1 MNINLQRFIDRW
13 AGIPLCAAVSG
24 LEALRRRLKS
34 APAVAPAPR
43 AIVVILLSEMG
54 SLVLANDMFARLKS
68 RYPDAPLHALLFR
81 KNREILDLMQVIGPA
96 NVHTV
101 DDRSLAS
108 LLTSLWAAI
117 KALRQAN
124 VDVAI
129 DCELFSRISS
139 LLSYASGARVRVGFH
154 RHTQEGLYRGSHIN
168 RPVPYNPYHH
178 ISAQFLTLARAID
191 SAAVPTS
198 KLTVVA
204 SPRPPPHVQ
213 LDASLTTSIRSRL
226 AQDFPAIGIKPL
238 VLVYP
243 GGGILPIRAWPL
255 ASYTALCEGLVADGC
270 AVAVI
275 GLKDDQALARQLV
288 AQVRGRCNVGG
299 EAGQVGNQAASQ
311 FQPGPRDWLCQT
323 AGAGL
328 RDAALLGAVQTC
340 TAGSEPRHTA
350 PSGGRELREA
360 SDRGGNIFDLTGFTR
375 SISELLALF
384 HVARLL
390 VTNDG
395 GPGQFAALTPIW
407 TLMLFG
413 PETPA
418 LYAPLTPRCHSFY
431 SQWPCSPCLTAYNH
445 RTSYC
450 DGDNQ
455 CLKAIAPA
463 DVLAKARECLAAS

>member
-1 MNINLQRFIDRW
+1 MNIQLQRWIDRW
-13 AGIPLCAAVSG
+13 VGIPLCAAVSG
-24 LEALRRRLKS
+24 VDKIAGWFKGPSS
-34 APAVAPAPR
+34 ADQAPR

-54 SLVLANDMFARLKS
+54 SLVLAHDMFARLKA
-68 RYPDAPLHALLFR
+68 RYPNAELHALLFR
-81 KNREILDLMQVIGPA
+81 KNREILDLMKVVDPA

-101 DDRSLAS
+101 NDKSLTG
-108 LLTSLWAAI
+108 LLSSLWQ
-117 KALRQAN
+117 ALRALRRAN

-139 LLSYASGARVRVGFH
+139 LLSYASGAAVRVGFH

-168 RPVPYNPYHH
+168 RPVPYNPYQH

-191 SAAVPTS
+191 STAVPKSKLPVMAAV
-198 KLTVVA
+198 K
-204 SPRPPPHVQ
+204 PPPHVQ
-213 LDASLTTSIRSRL
+213 LDAALIQEIQSRL
-226 AQDFPAIGIKPL
+226 AQDFPAIAGKPL
-238 VLVYP
+238 ALVYP

-275 GLKDDQALARQLV
+275 GLKDDQALARELV
-288 AQVRGRCNVGG
+288 ASVNRAF
-299 EAGQVGNQAASQ
+299 AGNTSAS
-311 FQPGPRDWLCQT
+311 P
-323 AGAGL
+323 
-328 RDAALLGAVQTC
+328 V
-340 TAGSEPRHTA
+340 
-350 PSGGRELREA
+350 
-360 SDRGGNIFDLTGFTR
+360 IDLTGYTR

-413 PETPA
+413 PETPS
-418 LYAPLTPRCHSFY
+418 LYAPVTPRCHSFY

-445 RTSYC
+445 RSSYC

-455 CLKAIAPA
+455 CLKVIAPSA
-463 DVLAKARECLAAS
+463 VLAKARECLAAP

>member
-1 MNINLQRFIDRW
+1 VNIDTQRWVDRW

-24 LEALRRRLKS
+24 LDAVMRWFR
-34 APAVAPAPR
+34 PAATRDQTPR

-54 SLVLANDMFARLKS
+54 SLVLAHDMFARLKQ
-68 RYPDAPLHALLFR
+68 RYPGTELHALLFG
-81 KNREILDLMQVIGPA
+81 KNREILDLMQVMNPA

-101 DDRSLAS
+101 DDHSLSALLAS
-108 LLTSLWAAI
+108 LWKVI
-117 KALRQAN
+117 KALRRAN

-139 LLSYASGARVRVGFH
+139 LLSFACGASVRVGFH

-168 RPVPYNPYHH
+168 RRVPYNPYHH
-178 ISAQFLTLARAID
+178 ISAQFLTLASAID
-191 SAAVPTS
+191 SSAVPKS
-198 KLTVVA
+198 KLPIRLTGK
-204 SPRPPPHVQ
+204 PPPHVQ
-213 LDASLTTSIRSRL
+213 LDSELVPSMQSRL
-226 AQDFPAIGIKPL
+226 VQDFPALAGKPL

-255 ASYTALCEGLVADGC
+255 ASYTALCEGLVLDGC

-288 AQVRGRCNVGG
+288 ANVR
-299 EAGQVGNQAASQ
+299 
-311 FQPGPRDWLCQT
+311 
-323 AGAGL
+323 AGAPSS
-328 RDAALLGAVQTC
+328 AVV
-340 TAGSEPRHTA
+340 
-350 PSGGRELREA
+350 
-360 SDRGGNIFDLTGFTR
+360 DLTGYTR

-413 PETPA
+413 PETPS
-418 LYAPLTPRCHSFY
+418 LYAPLTPHCYSFY
-431 SQWPCSPCLTAYNH
+431 SAWPCSPCLTAYNH
-445 RTSYC
+445 RSSYC

-455 CLKAIAPA
+455 CLKVIAPA
-463 DVLAKARECLAAS
+463 TVLAKARECLADAASLTTRP

>member
-1 MNINLQRFIDRW
+1 MNIDLQRFIDRW

-24 LEALRRRLKS
+24 IDALKRRFRPT
-34 APAVAPAPR
+34 PATDQPPR

-54 SLVLANDMFARLKS
+54 SLVLANDMFARLKA

-81 KNREILDLMQVIGPA
+81 KNREILDVMQVMDPA

-101 DDRSLAS
+101 DDRSLTS
-108 LLTSLWAAI
+108 LLSSLYQAI
-117 KALRQAN
+117 KALRRAN

-139 LLSYASGARVRVGFH
+139 LLSYASGAAVRVGFH

-191 SAAVPTS
+191 STAVPKS
-198 KLTVVA
+198 KLAVVA
-204 SPRPPPHVQ
+204 SPKPPPQVQ
-213 LDASLTTSIRSRL
+213 LDGALVQGIQTRL
-226 AQDFPAIGIKPL
+226 AQDFPAIAGKPL

-288 AQVRGRCNVGG
+288 ANV
-299 EAGQVGNQAASQ
+299 QAAFPQS
-311 FQPGPRDWLCQT
+311 P
-323 AGAGL
+323 
-328 RDAALLGAVQTC
+328 V
-340 TAGSEPRHTA
+340 
-350 PSGGRELREA
+350 
-360 SDRGGNIFDLTGFTR
+360 IDLTGYTR

-418 LYAPLTPRCHSFY
+418 LYAPLTPKCHSFY

-455 CLKAIAPA
+455 CLKVIAPA
-463 DVLAKARECLAAS
+463 AVLAKARECLAAP

>member
-1 MNINLQRFIDRW
+1 MNIDLQRFIDRW

-24 LEALRRRLKS
+24 FDALKRRLKPT
-34 APAVAPAPR
+34 PAREQAPR

-54 SLVLANDMFARLKS
+54 SLVLANDMFARLKA

-81 KNREILDLMQVIGPA
+81 KNREILDLMQVMHPA

-101 DDRSLAS
+101 DDRSFTALLAS
-108 LLTSLWAAI
+108 LYQAI
-117 KALRQAN
+117 KALRKAN

-139 LLSYASGARVRVGFH
+139 LLSYASGAGVRVGFH
-154 RHTQEGLYRGSHIN
+154 RHSQEGLYRGSYIN
-168 RPVPYNPYHH
+168 RPVPYNPYQH

-191 SAAVPTS
+191 STAVPKS
-198 KLTVVA
+198 KLAVMAT
-204 SPRPPPHVQ
+204 PKPPPHVL
-213 LDASLTTSIRSRL
+213 LDGALIQSIEGRL
-226 AQDFPAIGIKPL
+226 AQDFPAIAGKPL

-255 ASYTALCEGLVADGC
+255 ASYTALCEGLVTDGC

-275 GLKDDQALARQLV
+275 GLTDDQALARQLV
-288 AQVRGRCNVGG
+288 AQV
-299 EAGQVGNQAASQ
+299 QLAAS
-311 FQPGPRDWLCQT
+311 G
-323 AGAGL
+323 
-328 RDAALLGAVQTC
+328 C
-340 TAGSEPRHTA
+340 TV
-350 PSGGRELREA
+350 L
-360 SDRGGNIFDLTGFTR
+360 DLTGYTR
-375 SISELLALF
+375 SIAELLALF
-384 HVARLL
+384 HVAQLL

-418 LYAPLTPRCHSFY
+418 LYAPLTPKCHSFY

-455 CLKAIAPA
+455 CLKVIDPA
-463 DVLAKARECLAAS
+463 AVLAKARECLAAT

>member
-1 MNINLQRFIDRW
+1 MNIDLQRFIDRW

-24 LEALRRRLKS
+24 VEALKRKFRP
-34 APAVAPAPR
+34 APASDTPPR

-54 SLVLANDMFARLKS
+54 SLVLANDMFARLKA
-68 RYPDAPLHALLFR
+68 RYPDAALHALLFR
-81 KNREILDLMQVIGPA
+81 KNREILDLMQVMDPA

-101 DDRSLAS
+101 DDRSLTS
-108 LLTSLWAAI
+108 LLSSLWNAVQ
-117 KALRQAN
+117 ALRRSN

-139 LLSYASGARVRVGFH
+139 LLSYASGAAVRVGFH

-168 RPVPYNPYHH
+168 RRVPYNPYHH

-191 SAAVPTS
+191 STAVPKS
-198 KLTVVA
+198 KLAVVA
-204 SPRPPPHVQ
+204 SPKPPPQVPLDPALVQ
-213 LDASLTTSIRSRL
+213 GIQTRL
-226 AQDFPAIGIKPL
+226 AQDFPAIAGKPL

-288 AQVRGRCNVGG
+288 ANV
-299 EAGQVGNQAASQ
+299 EARFPAS
-311 FQPGPRDWLCQT
+311 P
-323 AGAGL
+323 
-328 RDAALLGAVQTC
+328 V
-340 TAGSEPRHTA
+340 
-350 PSGGRELREA
+350 
-360 SDRGGNIFDLTGFTR
+360 IDLTGYTR

-384 HVARLL
+384 HGARLL

-413 PETPA
+413 PETPG
-418 LYAPLTPRCHSFY
+418 LYAPLTPRCYSFY

-445 RTSYC
+445 RSSYC

-463 DVLAKARECLAAS
+463 EVLAKARECLASAG

>member
-1 MNINLQRFIDRW
+1 MNINLQRWIDRW

-24 LEALRRRLKS
+24 VDALMRRFTP
-34 APAVAPAPR
+34 APSNDKAPR

-54 SLVLANDMFARLKS
+54 SLVLANDMFARLKT
-68 RYPDAPLHALLFR
+68 RYPNAELHALLFR
-81 KNREILDLMQVIGPA
+81 KNREILDLMQVMDPA

-101 DDRSLAS
+101 DDKSLFG
-108 LLTSLWAAI
+108 LLSSLWKAI
-117 KALRQAN
+117 GELRRAN

-139 LLSYASGARVRVGFH
+139 LLSYASGASVRVGFH

-168 RPVPYNPYHH
+168 RRVPYNPYHH

-191 SAAVPTS
+191 SSAVPKS
-198 KLTVVA
+198 KLPVVS
-204 SPRPPPHVQ
+204 SPKPPPHVQ
-213 LDASLTTSIRSRL
+213 LDAALVQGIRSRL
-226 AQDFPAIGIKPL
+226 AQDFPAIAGKPL

-255 ASYTALCEGLVADGC
+255 ASYTTLCEGLVADGC

-275 GLKDDQALARQLV
+275 GLKDDQALAQQLV
-288 AQVRGRCNVGG
+288 TNV
-299 EAGQVGNQAASQ
+299 NQA
-311 FQPGPRDWLCQT
+311 F
-323 AGAGL
+323 
-328 RDAALLGAVQTC
+328 
-340 TAGSEPRHTA
+340 
-350 PSGGRELREA
+350 PS
-360 SDRGGNIFDLTGFTR
+360 SPVIDLTGYTR

-413 PETPA
+413 PETPS
-418 LYAPLTPRCHSFY
+418 LYAPLTPKCHSFY

-445 RTSYC
+445 RSSYC

-455 CLKAIAPA
+455 CLKVIAPET
-463 DVLAKARECLAAS
+463 VLAKARECLAGS

>member
-1 MNINLQRFIDRW
+1 MNIQLQRWIDRW
-13 AGIPLCAAVSG
+13 VGIPLCAAVSG
-24 LEALRRRLKS
+24 VEALLRRLR
-34 APAVAPAPR
+34 PARPNNTPPR

-54 SLVLANDMFARLKS
+54 SLVLAHDMFARLKT
-68 RYPDAPLHALLFR
+68 RYPDAQLHALMFG
-81 KNREILDLMQVIGPA
+81 KNREILDLMRVMPPQ

-101 DDRSLAS
+101 NDKSLGG
-108 LLTSLWAAI
+108 LLSSLWTAVRE
-117 KALRQAN
+117 LRRAK

-139 LLSYASGARVRVGFH
+139 LLSYASGAAVRVGFH
-154 RHTQEGLYRGSHIN
+154 RHTQEGLYRGSHLN

-191 SAAVPTS
+191 STAVPTS
-198 KLTVVA
+198 KLAVRLQ
-204 SPRPPPHVQ
+204 PKPPPQVA
-213 LDASLTTSIRSRL
+213 LDGALVDGIKKRL
-226 AQDFPAIGIKPL
+226 AQDFPAIAGKPL

-255 ASYTALCEGLVADGC
+255 ESYTTLCQGLVADGC

-275 GLKDDQALARQLV
+275 GLKDDQPLARQLV
-288 AQVRGRCNVGG
+288 AQV
-299 EAGQVGNQAASQ
+299 QANAPAS
-311 FQPGPRDWLCQT
+311 
-323 AGAGL
+323 
-328 RDAALLGAVQTC
+328 AV
-340 TAGSEPRHTA
+340 
-350 PSGGRELREA
+350 
-360 SDRGGNIFDLTGFTR
+360 IDLTGYTR
-375 SISELLALF
+375 SIAELLALF
-384 HVARLL
+384 HIARLL

-413 PETPA
+413 PETPG

-445 RTSYC
+445 RSSYC

-455 CLKAIAPA
+455 CLKVIAPT
-463 DVLAKARECLAAS
+463 DVLAKARECLAACV

>member
-1 MNINLQRFIDRW
+1 MNIDLQRFIDRW
-13 AGIPLCAAVSG
+13 AGIPLCAAVS
-24 LEALRRRLKS
+24 AVDAVMRRLR
-34 APAVAPAPR
+34 PAEASDKAPR

-54 SLVLANDMFARLKS
+54 SLVLANDMFARLKA

-81 KNREILDLMQVIGPA
+81 KNREILDLMQVMDPA

-101 DDRSLAS
+101 DDRSLTS
-108 LLTSLWAAI
+108 LLSSLAKAI
-117 KALRQAN
+117 GELRRAN

-139 LLSYASGARVRVGFH
+139 LLSYASGAAVRVGFH

-191 SAAVPTS
+191 STAVPKS
-198 KLTVVA
+198 KLAVVA
-204 SPRPPPHVQ
+204 SPKPPPHVHLNGALIQ
-213 LDASLTTSIRSRL
+213 GIQTRL
-226 AQDFPAIGIKPL
+226 AQDFPAIAGKPL

-288 AQVRGRCNVGG
+288 ANV
-299 EAGQVGNQAASQ
+299 QAAFPQS
-311 FQPGPRDWLCQT
+311 P
-323 AGAGL
+323 
-328 RDAALLGAVQTC
+328 V
-340 TAGSEPRHTA
+340 
-350 PSGGRELREA
+350 
-360 SDRGGNIFDLTGFTR
+360 IDLTGYTR

-413 PETPA
+413 PETPG
-418 LYAPLTPRCHSFY
+418 LYAPLTPKCHSFY

-455 CLKAIAPA
+455 CLKVIAPA
-463 DVLAKARECLAAS
+463 DVLAKARECLAAP

>member
-1 MNINLQRFIDRW
+1 MNIDFQRWVDRW
-13 AGIPLCAAVSG
+13 VGIPLCAAVSG
-24 LEALRRRLKS
+24 FEALKRRLAS
-34 APAVAPAPR
+34 VPTADSAPR

-54 SLVLANDMFARLKS
+54 SLVLANDMFARLKA

-81 KNREILDLMQVIGPA
+81 KNREILDLMQVMDPA

-101 DDRSLAS
+101 DDRSLTA
-108 LLTSLWAAI
+108 LLSSLWQAI
-117 KALRQAN
+117 QALRRAN

-139 LLSYASGARVRVGFH
+139 LLSYASGAGVRVGFH

-191 SAAVPTS
+191 STAVPTS
-198 KLTVVA
+198 KLPVLGI
-204 SPRPPPHVQ
+204 PKPPPHVR
-213 LDASLTTSIRSRL
+213 LDGGLIQGIQNRL
-226 AQDFPAIGIKPL
+226 AQDFPAIAGKPL

-255 ASYTALCEGLVADGC
+255 ASYTALCQGLVADGC

-275 GLKDDQALARQLV
+275 GLKDDQALAQQLV
-288 AQVRGRCNVGG
+288 AQVRASADIGG
-299 EAGQVGNQAASQ
+299 EGNDLADSPLQQ
-311 FQPGPRDWLCQT
+311 GPRDWLRQT
-323 AGAGL
+323 AGA
-328 RDAALLGAVQTC
+328 A
-340 TAGSEPRHTA
+340 A
-350 PSGGRELREA
+350 PSGGRELHEVNE
-360 SDRGGNIFDLTGFTR
+360 RGGDIVDLTGYTR

-418 LYAPLTPRCHSFY
+418 LYAPLTPKCHSFY
-431 SQWPCSPCLTAYNH
+431 SQWPCSPCLSAYNH
-445 RTSYC
+445 RSSYC

-455 CLKAIAPA
+455 CLKVIAPA
-463 DVLAKARECLAAS
+463 DVLAKARECLTPTA

>member
-1 MNINLQRFIDRW
+1 MNINVQRWLDRW
-13 AGIPLCAAVSG
+13 MGVPLCAAVS
-24 LEALRRRLKS
+24 AVDAVLRRVR
-34 APAVAPAPR
+34 PMRPNDQAPR

-54 SLVLANDMFARLKS
+54 SLVLANDMFARLKA

-81 KNREILDLMQVIGPA
+81 KNREILDLMQVMDPA

-101 DDRSLAS
+101 DDRSLTS
-108 LLTSLWAAI
+108 LLSSLWTAI
-117 KALRQAN
+117 RALRRAH

-139 LLSYASGARVRVGFH
+139 LLSYASGASVRVGFH
-154 RHTQEGLYRGSHIN
+154 RHTQEGLYRGSYIN

-191 SAAVPTS
+191 STAVPTS
-198 KLTVVA
+198 KLPVLGI
-204 SPRPPPHVQ
+204 PKPPPHVQ
-213 LDASLTTSIRSRL
+213 LDPALIQGIRSRL
-226 AQDFPAIGIKPL
+226 AQDFPAIAGKPL

-288 AQVRGRCNVGG
+288 ANV
-299 EAGQVGNQAASQ
+299 Q
-311 FQPGPRDWLCQT
+311 
-323 AGAGL
+323 AGA
-328 RDAALLGAVQTC
+328 
-340 TAGSEPRHTA
+340 P
-350 PSGGRELREA
+350 A
-360 SDRGGNIFDLTGFTR
+360 SPVIDLTGYTR

-413 PETPA
+413 PETPG
-418 LYAPLTPRCHSFY
+418 LYAPLTPKCYSFY

-445 RTSYC
+445 RASFC

-455 CLKAIAPA
+455 CLKVIAPA

>member
-1 MNINLQRFIDRW
+1 MNIELQRWMDRW

-24 LEALRRRLKS
+24 VEALRRRFWPT
-34 APAVAPAPR
+34 PANDKAPR

-54 SLVLANDMFARLKS
+54 SLVLAHDMFARLKT
-68 RYPDAPLHALLFR
+68 RYPDAQLHALMFG
-81 KNREILDLMQVIGPA
+81 KNREILDLMRVMPPQ

-101 DDRSLAS
+101 NDKSLPG
-108 LLTSLWAAI
+108 LLTSLWTAVRE
-117 KALRQAN
+117 LRRAK

-139 LLSYASGARVRVGFH
+139 LLSYACGAGVRVGFH
-154 RHTQEGLYRGSHIN
+154 RHTQEGLYRGSHLN

-191 SAAVPTS
+191 STTVPKS
-198 KLTVVA
+198 KVPVLGSVK
-204 SPRPPPHVQ
+204 PPPQVP
-213 LDASLTTSIRSRL
+213 LDGALIEGIQKRL
-226 AQDFPAIGIKPL
+226 AQDFPAIAGKPL

-255 ASYTALCEGLVADGC
+255 DSYTTLCQGLVADGC

-275 GLKDDQALARQLV
+275 GLKDDQPLARQLV
-288 AQVRGRCNVGG
+288 AQV
-299 EAGQVGNQAASQ
+299 QASAPAS
-311 FQPGPRDWLCQT
+311 
-323 AGAGL
+323 
-328 RDAALLGAVQTC
+328 AV
-340 TAGSEPRHTA
+340 
-350 PSGGRELREA
+350 
-360 SDRGGNIFDLTGFTR
+360 IDLTGYTR
-375 SISELLALF
+375 SIAELLALF

-413 PETPA
+413 PETPG

-445 RTSYC
+445 RSSYC

-455 CLKAIAPA
+455 CLKVIAPA
-463 DVLAKARECLAAS
+463 DVLAKARECLAAPA

>member
-1 MNINLQRFIDRW
+1 MNIDLQRFIDRW

-24 LEALRRRLKS
+24 LDALKRRLEP
-34 APAVAPAPR
+34 APAKDRAPR

-54 SLVLANDMFARLKS
+54 SLVLANDMFARLKA

-81 KNREILDLMQVIGPA
+81 KNREILDLMQVMHPA

-101 DDRSLAS
+101 DDRSLTA
-108 LLTSLWAAI
+108 LLTSLYQAI
-117 KALRQAN
+117 KALRRAN

-139 LLSYASGARVRVGFH
+139 LLSYASGACVRVGFH

-191 SAAVPTS
+191 SAAIPKS
-198 KLTVVA
+198 KLPILGT
-204 SPRPPPHVQ
+204 PRPPPHVA
-213 LDASLTTSIRSRL
+213 LDPALVHGIRERL
-226 AQDFPAIGIKPL
+226 DRDFPAIAGRPL
-238 VLVYP
+238 VLIYP

-255 ASYTALCEGLVADGC
+255 VSYTALCEGLVADGC

-288 AQVRGRCNVGG
+288 ANV
-299 EAGQVGNQAASQ
+299 QARAPDS
-311 FQPGPRDWLCQT
+311 
-323 AGAGL
+323 
-328 RDAALLGAVQTC
+328 AVV
-340 TAGSEPRHTA
+340 
-350 PSGGRELREA
+350 
-360 SDRGGNIFDLTGFTR
+360 DLTGYTR

-407 TLMLFG
+407 TLMMFG

-455 CLKAIAPA
+455 CLKVIEPA
-463 DVLAKARECLAAS
+463 AVLAKARECLAAP

>member
-1 MNINLQRFIDRW
+1 MRKFR
-13 AGIPLCAAVSG
+13 P
-24 LEALRRRLKS
+24 
-34 APAVAPAPR
+34 APVHDQAPR

-54 SLVLANDMFARLKS
+54 SLVLANDMFARLKA
-68 RYPDAPLHALLFR
+68 RYPDAQLHALLFR
-81 KNREILDLMQVIGPA
+81 KNREILDLMQVMDPA
-96 NVHTV
+96 HVHTV
-101 DDRSLAS
+101 DDRSLTS
-108 LLTSLWAAI
+108 LLTSLWSAVQ
-117 KALRQAN
+117 ALRRAN

-139 LLSYASGARVRVGFH
+139 LLSYASGAAVRVGFH

-168 RPVPYNPYHH
+168 RRVPYNPYHH

-191 SAAVPTS
+191 SMAVPKS
-198 KLTVVA
+198 KLPVVA
-204 SPRPPPHVQ
+204 SPKPPPQVQ
-213 LDASLTTSIRSRL
+213 LDTALVQGIQTRL
-226 AQDFPAIGIKPL
+226 AQDFPAIAGKPL

-288 AQVRGRCNVGG
+288 ANV
-299 EAGQVGNQAASQ
+299 EARFPARPV
-311 FQPGPRDWLCQT
+311 
-323 AGAGL
+323 
-328 RDAALLGAVQTC
+328 
-340 TAGSEPRHTA
+340 
-350 PSGGRELREA
+350 
-360 SDRGGNIFDLTGFTR
+360 IDLTGYTR

-413 PETPA
+413 PETPS
-418 LYAPLTPRCHSFY
+418 LYAPLTPRCYSFY

-445 RTSYC
+445 RASYC

-455 CLKAIAPA
+455 CLKVIAPA
-463 DVLAKARECLAAS
+463 DVLAKARAFLASP

>member
-1 MNINLQRFIDRW
+1 MNLTLQRFIDRW

-24 LEALRRRLKS
+24 VDALVRRFRP
-34 APAVAPAPR
+34 APAIAPAPR

-54 SLVLANDMFARLKS
+54 SLVLANDMFARLKA
-68 RYPDAPLHALLFR
+68 RYPGATLHALLFA
-81 KNREILDLMQVIGPA
+81 KNREILDLMQVMDPA

-101 DDRSLAS
+101 DDKSLGS
-108 LLTSLWAAI
+108 LLSSLGRAI
-117 KALRQAN
+117 GELRRAQ

-139 LLSYASGARVRVGFH
+139 LLSYASGARIRVGFH

-168 RPVPYNPYHH
+168 RRVPYNPYHH
-178 ISAQFLTLARAID
+178 ISAQFLTLARAIN
-191 SAAVPTS
+191 STAVPKS
-198 KLTVVA
+198 KLAVVA
-204 SPRPPPHVQ
+204 SPRPPPHVA
-213 LDASLTTSIRSRL
+213 LDGALISGIKRRL
-226 AQDFPAIGIKPL
+226 AQDFPAIAGKPL

-255 ASYTALCEGLVADGC
+255 EAYTALCQGLVADGC

-288 AQVRGRCNVGG
+288 ANVQG
-299 EAGQVGNQAASQ
+299 AS
-311 FQPGPRDWLCQT
+311 LTT
-323 AGAGL
+323 AE
-328 RDAALLGAVQTC
+328 D
-340 TAGSEPRHTA
+340 TATA
-350 PSGGRELREA
+350 SPV
-360 SDRGGNIFDLTGFTR
+360 IDLTGYTR

-418 LYAPLTPRCHSFY
+418 LYAPLTPKCYSFY

-445 RTSYC
+445 RSSYC

-455 CLKAIAPA
+455 CLKVIDPGV
-463 DVLAKARECLAAS
+463 VLAKARECLAEP

>member
-1 MNINLQRFIDRW
+1 MNIDLQRFIDRW

-24 LEALRRRLKS
+24 FDALRRRFKPT
-34 APAVAPAPR
+34 PAREQAPR

-54 SLVLANDMFARLKS
+54 SLVLANDMFARLKA

-81 KNREILDLMQVIGPA
+81 KNREILDLMQVMHPA

-101 DDRSLAS
+101 DDRSFTALLAS
-108 LLTSLWAAI
+108 LYQAI
-117 KALRQAN
+117 KALRKAN

-139 LLSYASGARVRVGFH
+139 LLSYASGAGVRVGFH

-168 RPVPYNPYHH
+168 RPVPYNPYQH

-191 SAAVPTS
+191 STAVPKS
-198 KLTVVA
+198 KLAVMAT
-204 SPRPPPHVQ
+204 PKPPPHVL
-213 LDASLTTSIRSRL
+213 LDGALIQSIEGRL
-226 AQDFPAIGIKPL
+226 AQDFPAIAGKPL

-255 ASYTALCEGLVADGC
+255 ASYTALCEGLVTDGC

-275 GLKDDQALARQLV
+275 GLTDDQALARQLV
-288 AQVRGRCNVGG
+288 ANV
-299 EAGQVGNQAASQ
+299 QARAPDS
-311 FQPGPRDWLCQT
+311 
-323 AGAGL
+323 
-328 RDAALLGAVQTC
+328 AV
-340 TAGSEPRHTA
+340 
-350 PSGGRELREA
+350 
-360 SDRGGNIFDLTGFTR
+360 IDLTGYTR

-384 HVARLL
+384 HVAQLL

-418 LYAPLTPRCHSFY
+418 LYAPLTPKCHSFY

-455 CLKAIAPA
+455 CLKVIDPA
-463 DVLAKARECLAAS
+463 AVLAKARECLAAT